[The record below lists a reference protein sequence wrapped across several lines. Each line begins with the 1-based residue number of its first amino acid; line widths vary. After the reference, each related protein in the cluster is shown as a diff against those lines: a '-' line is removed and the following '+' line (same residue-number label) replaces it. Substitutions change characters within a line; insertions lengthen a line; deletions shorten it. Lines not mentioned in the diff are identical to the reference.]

1 MDRFVSTVTA
11 TNYLSSWT
19 GIFGSEGWAPLT
31 TGYMT
36 TQMLKDAGFHDVIA
50 EDRTEQVISL
60 SENPL
65 VVEQFLL
72 L

>member
-1 MDRFVSTVTA
+1 
-11 TNYLSSWT
+11 
-19 GIFGSEGWAPLT
+19 
-31 TGYMT
+31 MT
-36 TQMLKDAGFHDVIA
+36 KQMLKDAGFHDVIA

-60 SENPL
+60 SENHL